1 MDAWRIHRDVFF
13 LIYGLFFTLL
23 FFRIEMG
30 KNGTWI
36 GKWSALLLSETKI
49 KLDMKKRFN
58 PKYEYLSEWADLFAD
73 AGYFENNGELLYDV
87 GRNVVK
93 RFRLGE
99 MDVVVKRFG
108 RITAF
113 NRLMYAT
120 VRESKAMR
128 AYKYASKLR
137 RMGISTPEEVA
148 VLETHNHG
156 MVVDSYFISVYSV
169 YSSLSYLRD
178 FTFEWTECFP
188 LLDSLAVWIF
198 DIHSKGI
205 LHQDLNVGNIL
216 YQEQPDGGYSFQL
229 IDNNRMK
236 FRHHLSVEERLK
248 DICKL
253 STNFD
258 LHHYLLKKYVQLLPC
273 DGAHVE
279 MKGCFYKL
287 MLEYRQMAKQKAKKM
302 LGRGRIKKMG

>member
-1 MDAWRIHRDVFF
+1 
-13 LIYGLFFTLL
+13 
-23 FFRIEMG
+23 
-30 KNGTWI
+30 
-36 GKWSALLLSETKI
+36 
-49 KLDMKKRFN
+49 MKKRFN
-58 PKYEYLSEWADLFAD
+58 PKYGYLSEWFDSFAD
-73 AGYFENNGELLYDV
+73 AGYFETNGELLYDV

-108 RITAF
+108 HITAF

-120 VRESKAMR
+120 FRESKAMR

-137 RMGISTPEEVA
+137 TMGISTPEEIA
-148 VLETHNHG
+148 VLETFVNG
-156 MVVDSYFISVYSV
+156 MMMDGYFMSVYSD

-198 DIHSKGI
+198 DIHDKGI
-205 LHQDLNVGNIL
+205 LHQDLNVGNVL
-216 YQEQPDGGYSFQL
+216 YQEQQGGGYSFQL

-258 LHHYLLKKYVQLLPC
+258 LHHYLLKKYIQLLHC
-273 DGAHVE
+273 DWIQVE
-279 MKGCFYKL
+279 MKGCLYKL
-287 MLEYRQMAKQKAKKM
+287 MIEYRHMAKQKAKKM
-302 LGRGRIKKMG
+302 LRH